1 MKKVVITG
9 ADGFIGS
16 YLVKYYSKRDC
27 RVYQWKI
34 DGLYMDMKHVSKAS
48 LMNSE
53 DVNIVLC
60 DINPDL
66 ILHCAGSAD
75 VNYSVKY
82 PIEDLKSNY
91 ITTHNL
97 LFAMRKLENKNCKFV
112 LFSSAAVYGNPVQLP
127 MNEQEP
133 INPLSPYALHKRAAE
148 EICEFV
154 HQNYNLKVKVLR
166 IFSVYGPGLRK
177 QIFWDMYNKIKND
190 KKLTLFGSGKE
201 SRDYI
206 YIDDLVRAVDIIS
219 TNDSDDIY
227 YNVANG
233 EEITIEHAATI
244 FVKHMSKEPIG
255 IEFTGCIREG
265 DPINWKADIS
275 KLRKLGYNRKVSFE
289 EGLGQYIKWAKEID
303 DIRKTTV

>member
-16 YLVKYYSKRDC
+16 YLVKYYTKKRYM
-27 RVYQWKI
+27 VYQWKKN
-34 DGLYMDMKHVSKAS
+34 GVYLETELLFEAS
-48 LMNSE
+48 LLRQDDTNC
-53 DVNIVLC
+53 VLC
-60 DINPDL
+60 NINPDL

-75 VNYSVKY
+75 VNYSVKC

-91 ITTHNL
+91 VTTHNL
-97 LFAMRKLENKNCKFV
+97 LFTMRNLENKDCKFV
-112 LFSSAAVYGNPVQLP
+112 LFSSAAVYGNPLRLP
-127 MNEQEP
+127 MNEEEP

-154 HQNYNLKVKVLR
+154 HNNYELNVKVLR

-190 KKLTLFGSGKE
+190 NMLTLFGSGRE

-206 YIDDLVRAVDIIS
+206 YIDDLVRVVDIVS
-219 TNDSDDIY
+219 SSNADDIY

-233 EEITIEHAATI
+233 EEITIAEVAKI
-244 FVKHMSKEPIG
+244 FAKHMSEEPIK
-255 IEFTGCIREG
+255 IEFTGRTREG
-265 DPINWKADIS
+265 DPINWRADIS
-275 KLRKLGYNRKVSFE
+275 KLKRLGYERNITFE
-289 EGLGQYIKWAKEID
+289 DGIIQYIEWAKSVNEHEN
-303 DIRKTTV
+303 KK